1 MVGQNA
7 DMMNYRYRLRLKKI
21 KASNKEESRETAPNI
36 QRPRVARS
44 YCIFATPSNG
54 GHFTP
59 KEKIGIHDGIKTN
72 EVTNYQFGGG
82 GGGSILC
89 FALILICHLL
99 KYLT

>member
-7 DMMNYRYRLRLKKI
+7 DIMNYRYRLRLKKI

-72 EVTNYQFGGG
+72 EVTNYQFGGLG
-82 GGGSILC
+82 GGGVFNPLLC
-89 FALILICHLL
+89 PDTDMPF
-99 KYLT
+99 T

>member
-7 DMMNYRYRLRLKKI
+7 DIMNYRYRLRLKKI

-44 YCIFATPSNG
+44 YCIFAPPSNG

-82 GGGSILC
+82 GGGVFNPLLC
-89 FALILICHLL
+89 PDTDMPF
-99 KYLT
+99 T

>member
-7 DMMNYRYRLRLKKI
+7 DIMNYRYRLTLKKI

-44 YCIFATPSNG
+44 YCIFAPPSNG

-59 KEKIGIHDGIKTN
+59 KEKIGIHTSL
-72 EVTNYQFGGG
+72 GGG
-82 GGGSILC
+82 GFNPLLC
-89 FALILICHLL
+89 PDTDMPF
-99 KYLT
+99 T